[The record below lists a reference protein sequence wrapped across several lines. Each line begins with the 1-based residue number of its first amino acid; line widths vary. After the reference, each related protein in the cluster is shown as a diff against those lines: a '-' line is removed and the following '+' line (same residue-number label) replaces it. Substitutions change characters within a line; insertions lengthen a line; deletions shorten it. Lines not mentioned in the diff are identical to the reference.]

1 MPRLGEQQARAARR
15 DQILATAVTCFARAR
30 LFAASLHELMAHWH
44 LEHGSFSWEA
54 AATASPT
61 PRRSIGPD
69 RRTSNRDQHVVTE
82 Y

>member
-15 DQILATAVTCFARAR
+15 DQILAAAVTCFARAR

-54 AATASPT
+54 AATALTHAPAIHRSRP
-61 PRRSIGPD
+61 PDLQPGPARRD
-69 RRTSNRDQHVVTE
+69 
-82 Y
+82 